1 VFLGMI
7 CLLPLAF
14 AGGFTP
20 TIGKLFADL
29 QGAEPKIPRFAR
41 RFPAYEK
48 GFSGAG
54 ARIP

>member
-1 VFLGMI
+1 MI